1 MLRWSKIPKP
11 LLYVAAVLFSAATI
25 LYTFTW
31 MLYARW
37 QPRAGSV
44 GIVFAETAAGAPVPI
59 SSVAPDSPA
68 ALAGLRAGDRMTAIN
83 ARPLINMDPWYD
95 AVSRGSAGDR
105 IEITYSREGASEPLQ
120 VTLQLPPVAGE
131 EIATSVSTAIGRELA
146 NSYPLLFLVVGLYVL
161 FARITDGHAWMLAL
175 LFAAFI
181 AGPAYE
187 KIRPVLDPAIRPW
200 AMGYAM
206 TFAFLGPAFFYGFFT
221 TFPDPSPIERRA
233 PWLKWLVTALCA
245 AIALPSAA
253 SLFFQGRF
261 YPFYVQA
268 GWMTP
273 DQFANLARLV
283 LIGFI
288 FLGFMALLSN
298 SFEEKDPYA
307 RKRFRVVLWGTI
319 VGFGPEVAR
328 LTANALGFGAANAAW
343 LKAGCL
349 AALILVPASMA
360 YSVVKHRVM
369 EIPLLLRRS
378 ARYLIVRR
386 GLDLMSLG
394 LMAWLVIYFAELG
407 RIAVDGWLRG
417 LRLAGGAQPLV
428 QIGPMVFATGAF
440 IGAAFYHAHQR
451 VRSKYMERVDRA
463 FFRSA
468 YDTRQILQDLADN
481 LRTAGDAS
489 QLAGRLETQIT
500 KALHPQSLAIY
511 FRAENQLKLERF
523 APGPIPDSLLFLAAD
538 APLLQELAQR
548 GQPWEVGPPDANA
561 PPDLPEL
568 AKLREHLAAAAPM
581 VDRAD
586 VLAQLVPLRP
596 ECLVPVIDRERKLA
610 GLLVLGE
617 RLSEEPYSD
626 EDEKLLALVAN
637 QAGVALENI
646 QLAEEM
652 AAKQTAEA
660 KRANEMSIAREVQ
673 VKLFPQRMPPL
684 ATLDYA
690 GSCDQART
698 IGGDYYDYLDMGK
711 GRVGFAL
718 ADISGKGIFAALLM
732 ANLQANL
739 RSQYALAISE
749 ADGLGALMRS
759 VNRLFF
765 ESVTPGLYAT
775 MFIADYSDAGRRL
788 RYVNCGHN
796 PPLLVRASGSCE
808 KLEATATVVGLL
820 EEWECTVGDVVLAP
834 GDVLVVYS
842 DGVTEA
848 SSDEGEFFGDSRLEA
863 TIRANAHLPAAEMAR
878 KIATTVHTFSGKEQE
893 DDLTLLIAKAR

>member
-1 MLRWSKIPKP
+1 MLRLGNIPKP
-11 LLYVAAVLFSAATI
+11 VLYLVALLFSVATI
-25 LYTFTW
+25 FYTFTW

-37 QPRAGSV
+37 EPRAGSL
-44 GIVFAETAAGAPVPI
+44 GIVFYEAAAGDSMPI
-59 SSVAPDSPA
+59 ARVADGSPA
-68 ALAGLRAGDRMTAIN
+68 AVAGLRSGDRMTAIN
-83 ARPLINMDPWYD
+83 GRELTSMDPWYD
-95 AVSRGSAGDR
+95 VVSRGSAGDYVK
-105 IEITYSREGASEPLQ
+105 ITFSREGEGSALE
-120 VTLQLPPVAGE
+120 VILQLPPPAPQETLSNLSG
-131 EIATSVSTAIGRELA
+131 AIGRELA
-146 NSYPLLFLVVGLYVL
+146 YSYPLLFLVVGLYVL

-175 LFAAFI
+175 LFAGFI

-187 KIRPVLDPAIRPW
+187 KIRPVLDPAVRPW
-200 AMGYAM
+200 AMGYAL

-221 TFPDPSPIERRA
+221 TFPDSSPIERRA
-233 PWLKWLVTALCA
+233 PWLKWVVVAVCA
-245 AIALPSAA
+245 GVALPTAA

-268 GWMTP
+268 GWLST
-273 DQFANLARLV
+273 DQFANLARFV

-288 FLGFMALLSN
+288 LLGFMALISN
-298 SFEEKDPYA
+298 SFEEKDPNA

-319 VGFGPEVAR
+319 AGFGPEAAR
-328 LTANALGFGAANAAW
+328 LTANALGIENANAPW
-343 LKAGCL
+343 LKATCL

-360 YSVVKHRVM
+360 YSVVKHRVL

-386 GLDLMSLG
+386 GLDFLSLG
-394 LMAWLVIYFAELG
+394 LMVWLVIYFAELG

-417 LRLAGGAQPLV
+417 MRLAGRPEPIAH
-428 QIGPMVFATGAF
+428 IGPIVFATGAF
-440 IGAAFYHAHQR
+440 IGAAFYHTHQR

-468 YDTRQILQDLADN
+468 YDTRQILQELADK
-481 LRTAGDAS
+481 LRTADDVS
-489 QLAGRLETQIT
+489 HLAGMLEAQIT
-500 KALHPQSLAIY
+500 HALHPQSLAIY
-511 FRAENQLKLERF
+511 FRAEGRLKLERF
-523 APGPIPDSLLFLAAD
+523 APGPIPESLVFLSTA

-548 GQPWEVGPPDANA
+548 GLPWEVAPPDVAV

-568 AKLREHLAAAAPM
+568 ARLREHLAGIGPAT
-581 VDRAD
+581 DRSD

-596 ECLVPVIDRERKLA
+596 ECLVPIMAREKKLA

-626 EDEKLLALVAN
+626 EDEKLLALVAG

-646 QLAEEM
+646 HLAEEM
-652 AAKQTAEA
+652 AARQTAEA
-660 KRANEMSIAREVQ
+660 KRVNEMSIAREVQ

-684 ATLDYA
+684 VTLDYA

-739 RSQYALAISE
+739 RGQYALALSE
-749 ADGLGALMRS
+749 SDGLGILMRS

-775 MFIADYSDAGRRL
+775 MFIADYSDQGCRL

-796 PPLLVRASGSCE
+796 PPLLLRGSGACE
-808 KLEATATVVGLL
+808 KLEATATVVGLVD
-820 EEWECTVGDVVLAP
+820 EWECTVGEVTLAP
-834 GDVLVVYS
+834 GDILVVYS

-848 SSDEGEFFGDSRLEA
+848 SSDEGEFFGEARLEA
-863 TIRANAHLPAAEMAR
+863 TLRQHAHLPAGELTR
-878 KIATTVHTFSGKEQE
+878 KIAATVHTFSGKEQE
-893 DDLTLLIAKAR
+893 DDLTLLVAKAR